1 MSNIYVNAIEDDL
14 FIASTNE
21 IENINNTIDTIIDFI
36 DDNTN
41 DSFFS
46 FNTIACFDD
55 IKLIDINNYDCA
67 NIDNNTIVHSISN
80 TINKVKET
88 YVFIYL
94 DETKTRH
101 VIFIT
106 SYKYVFNY
114 ILSYDDLICEQCNLH
129 YARIETDYKQY
140 IFKYLN

>member
-1 MSNIYVNAIEDDL
+1 MTVFL
-14 FIASTNE
+14 V
-21 IENINNTIDTIIDFI
+21 
-36 DDNTN
+36 
-41 DSFFS
+41 
-46 FNTIACFDD
+46 NTIACFDD

>member
-46 FNTIACFDD
+46 
-55 IKLIDINNYDCA
+55 
-67 NIDNNTIVHSISN
+67 
-80 TINKVKET
+80 
-88 YVFIYL
+88 
-94 DETKTRH
+94 
-101 VIFIT
+101 
-106 SYKYVFNY
+106 
-114 ILSYDDLICEQCNLH
+114 
-129 YARIETDYKQY
+129 
-140 IFKYLN
+140 